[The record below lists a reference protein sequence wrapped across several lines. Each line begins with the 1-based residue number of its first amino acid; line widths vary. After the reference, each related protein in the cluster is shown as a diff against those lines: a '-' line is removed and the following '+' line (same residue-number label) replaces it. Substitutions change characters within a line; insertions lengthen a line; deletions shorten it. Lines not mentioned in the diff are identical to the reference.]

1 MTASIIDIRLL
12 DRARTEIGK
21 EIEARQE
28 QIASGLASDFPD
40 YRYRV
45 GQING
50 LTTALEMLGEIVKSM
65 GDGRP

>member
-12 DRARTEIGK
+12 DRARHDIGK
-21 EIEARQE
+21 EIEAKQD
-28 QIASGLASDFPD
+28 QLAAGLADDFSD

-45 GQING
+45 GQIKG
-50 LTTALEMLGEIVKSM
+50 LTAALEMLGDIIKSM